1 MDQNQTDAQPKSY
14 KAMEFACVRFARTV
28 ELSEGSLSKDVL
40 GQRVDSL
47 QRAAEDAL
55 HEHIMRSGVAD
66 EALIAGA
73 IDYLAEVHDGP
84 WRGTPWFRHGLDV
97 LLSVASPSGGLSGRA
112 VDFLEHVQQGA
123 ASTLSEHVRSR
134 VDTPLTEQEAATA
147 KDLEEAACVFSAVG
161 RLLDGV
167 ERLHYN
173 GTEESDTRLF
183 RVAALT
189 APLARLK
196 RRGQPKD

>member
-1 MDQNQTDAQPKSY
+1 MDQNQTDTPPQSY
-14 KAMEFACVRFARTV
+14 KAIEFACLRFARTV
-28 ELSEGSLSKDVL
+28 QLAEGSLSKDVL
-40 GQRVDSL
+40 AQRIDSL

-55 HEHIMRSGVAD
+55 HEHIMRAGVAD
-66 EALIAGA
+66 ENLVAGA

-112 VDFLEHVQQGA
+112 IEFLEHLQQGA

-134 VDTPLTEQEAATA
+134 VDAPLTEQEAATA
-147 KDLEEAACVFSAVG
+147 KDLEEAAYAFSAVS

-173 GTEESDTRLF
+173 DTEESDTKLF
-183 RVAALT
+183 HVAALA

-196 RRGQPKD
+196 RRNQPED